1 MTGLL
6 SHELHLVETLCMALD
21 MGVMHVCVYVG
32 LLSYTAKYR
41 SIKILPLAFFLS
53 IWRMKKYGRT

>member
-1 MTGLL
+1 
-6 SHELHLVETLCMALD
+6 MALD